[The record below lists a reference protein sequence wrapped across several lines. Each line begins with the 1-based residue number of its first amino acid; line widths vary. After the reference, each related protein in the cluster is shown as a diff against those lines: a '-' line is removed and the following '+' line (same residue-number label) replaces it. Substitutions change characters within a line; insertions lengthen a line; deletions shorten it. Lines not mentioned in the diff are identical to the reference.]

1 MDTPYKNHVFQFGD
15 DRSLDQSEIATPD
28 FLQLLSPSLLLLSD
42 NKSNGMSPITGIS
55 IFNRKPDDSLVTSK
69 PLSCFHGNNTGS
81 KQTRRQLLTDGQQ
94 MKPLY
99 NNKDN
104 YLQNLQQNPMFED
117 LSKLLA
123 EECLHMQV
131 PTNLMNVK
139 WDTKNSAVGRGSNI
153 HTAHLNLQKR
163 CLQFRSQQNCQVVT
177 KARDIE
183 CKYSKEVSTMEVA
196 RYIEV
201 SSSQEPSHF
210 IHDRFDQCRFQL
222 IEDTTR
228 NLDELLL
235 LETTPTQIQQNTKRA
250 INLSVSD
257 ESASTT
263 SFSANDTSSQIKD
276 IDVLSLAM
284 EAADVLPESAD
295 FRQQFGATTSVHI
308 SNVKESF
315 DLPRQDYM
323 LCKQVSPPSTEQS
336 TNLPRGLSLKRRFE
350 QEINLTT
357 EQQQKR
363 QKTDGCL
370 SKPRKIKPEATQIL
384 TEWYDAHVTYPY
396 PNDEEVQELE
406 NMTNLSA
413 KQVKKWM
420 ANKRVRCFNTLSITG
435 NTHPIKHKLT
445 GKKKDTDNGNM
456 NSQLGGKPREALNAW
471 YKQHIANPY
480 PSEEEKEMLAITTG
494 ITVPQV
500 KSWFA
505 NKRSRA
511 NNRKRQVPNYF
522 LEKFPEY
529 APHVQLVQEQRDQSR
544 KRFRPQPSS
553 FTEFAMFSEQNYLC

>member
-1 MDTPYKNHVFQFGD
+1 METPYKNHVFQFGD
-15 DRSLDQSEIATPD
+15 DRNYDQSETATPD
-28 FLQLLSPSLLLLSD
+28 FLKFLSPSLLLLSE
-42 NKSNGMSPITGIS
+42 NKSNGMSPVTGIS
-55 IFNRKPDDSLVTSK
+55 VFNRKPAY
-69 PLSCFHGNNTGS
+69 PLAQPGNNINS
-81 KQTRRQLLTDGQQ
+81 KQTRRRLLTGEQQ
-94 MKPLY
+94 LKPLY

-163 CLQFRSQQNCQVVT
+163 FLQFRSQQNCQVVT

-183 CKYSKEVSTMEVA
+183 CRYSKEVSTMEVA

-201 SSSQEPSHF
+201 SSTQGRTHF
-210 IHDRFDQCRFQL
+210 IHDRFDNCRYQL
-222 IEDTTR
+222 IEDTNR

-235 LETTPTQIQQNTKRA
+235 LETTPKQIQQTAKRA
-250 INLSVSD
+250 INLNVSD

-263 SFSANDTSSQIKD
+263 SFSANDTSSQIQD

-295 FRQQFGATTSVHI
+295 FYQQFGATTSVHI
-308 SNVKESF
+308 SNVLESF

-323 LCKQVSPPSTEQS
+323 QDKQASPPNTDQRANS
-336 TNLPRGLSLKRRFE
+336 PRGLSLKRKFE
-350 QEINLTT
+350 EESHLTT
-357 EQQQKR
+357 DQQQKKP
-363 QKTDGCL
+363 KTDKSL
-370 SKPRKIKPEATQIL
+370 SRPRQIKPEATQIL

-396 PNDEEVQELE
+396 PNDDEVEALAKIS
-406 NMTNLSA
+406 NLSA

-445 GKKKDTDNGNM
+445 GKRKDTDNGNT
-456 NSQLGGKPREALNAW
+456 NSQLGSKSREALNAW

-480 PSEEEKEMLAITTG
+480 PSEEEKEMLAITAG

-529 APHVQLVQEQRDQSR
+529 APHVQLVQAQRDQSR
-544 KRFRPQPSS
+544 KRFCPQPTS
-553 FTEFAMFSEQNYLC
+553 FTEFAMYSEQNYYF

>member
-1 MDTPYKNHVFQFGD
+1 METPYKNHVFQFGD
-15 DRSLDQSEIATPD
+15 DRNHDQLETATPD
-28 FLQLLSPSLLLLSD
+28 FLQFLSPSLLLLSE
-42 NKSNGMSPITGIS
+42 NKSNSMSPVTGIS
-55 IFNRKPDDSLVTSK
+55 IFNRKPDYHFAQ
-69 PLSCFHGNNTGS
+69 PGNNINN
-81 KQTRRQLLTDGQQ
+81 KQTRRRLITGEQQL
-94 MKPLY
+94 KPLY
-99 NNKDN
+99 NNKEN

-139 WDTKNSAVGRGSNI
+139 WDTKTSTVGRGSNI

-163 CLQFRSQQNCQVVT
+163 FLQFRSQQNCQVVT

-183 CKYSKEVSTMEVA
+183 CRYSKEVSTMEVA

-201 SSSQEPSHF
+201 SSSKENSHF
-210 IHDRFDQCRFQL
+210 IHDRFDHCRFQL
-222 IEDTTR
+222 IEDTNR

-235 LETTPTQIQQNTKRA
+235 LETKPKQIQQTAKRA
-250 INLSVSD
+250 INLNFSD
-257 ESASTT
+257 ESAST
-263 SFSANDTSSQIKD
+263 SFSANDTSSPIQD

-295 FRQQFGATTSVHI
+295 LFQQFGATTSVHI
-308 SNVKESF
+308 SNVMGSF

-323 LCKQVSPPSTEQS
+323 QCKQASSPNTDQR
-336 TNLPRGLSLKRRFE
+336 TNSPRGLSLKRKLE
-350 QEINLTT
+350 EESHLTT
-357 EQQQKR
+357 DQQQKKP
-363 QKTDGCL
+363 KTDKCL
-370 SKPRKIKPEATQIL
+370 SRPRQIKPEDTQIL

-396 PNDEEVQELE
+396 PNDDEVEELL
-406 NMTNLSA
+406 NITNLSA

-445 GKKKDTDNGNM
+445 GKRKDTDNGNT
-456 NSQLGGKPREALNAW
+456 NSQLCGKSREALNAW
-471 YKQHIANPY
+471 YQQHIANPY
-480 PSEEEKEMLAITTG
+480 PSEEEKEILAITTG

-544 KRFRPQPSS
+544 KRFRPQPTS
-553 FTEFAMFSEQNYLC
+553 FTEFAMFSEQNYLF

>member
-1 MDTPYKNHVFQFGD
+1 METPYKNHVFQFGD
-15 DRSLDQSEIATPD
+15 DRSHGQSEITTPD
-28 FLQLLSPSLLLLSD
+28 FLKFLSPSLLLFSD
-42 NKSNGMSPITGIS
+42 NKSNSMSPVTGIS
-55 IFNRKPDDSLVTSK
+55 IFNRKQDDPLVTSQ
-69 PLSCFHGNNTGS
+69 PLHCFHGNNISS
-81 KQTRRQLLTDGQQ
+81 KQARRRLLADGQQ
-94 MKPLY
+94 LKPLY
-99 NNKDN
+99 KNKDN

-131 PTNLMNVK
+131 PTNLLNVK
-139 WDTKNSAVGRGSNI
+139 WDTKNSTAGRGSNI
-153 HTAHLNLQKR
+153 HLAHLNLQKR
-163 CLQFRSQQNCQVVT
+163 FLQFRSQQNRQVVT

-183 CKYSKEVSTMEVA
+183 CRYSKEVSTMEVA
-196 RYIEV
+196 RYLEV
-201 SSSQEPSHF
+201 SSSQGQTHF

-222 IEDTTR
+222 IEDTNR

-235 LETTPTQIQQNTKRA
+235 LETTPKQIQQTTKRA
-250 INLSVSD
+250 INYSASD
-257 ESASTT
+257 ESASN
-263 SFSANDTSSQIKD
+263 SFSSNDTSSPIQD

-284 EAADVLPESAD
+284 ESADVLPESTEL
-295 FRQQFGATTSVHI
+295 FQQFGASASAHI
-308 SNVKESF
+308 SNLMETF

-323 LCKQVSPPSTEQS
+323 QYQQVAPPTDQT
-336 TNLPRGLSLKRRFE
+336 TNLQRRQSLKRKFE
-350 QEINLTT
+350 EESNLPID
-357 EQQQKR
+357 QQHKKP
-363 QKTDGCL
+363 KTDRCL
-370 SKPRKIKPEATQIL
+370 PKTRQIKPEATQIL
-384 TEWYDAHVTYPY
+384 TAWYDAHVTYPY
-396 PNDEEVQELE
+396 PNDDEVEELA
-406 NMTNLSA
+406 NITNLTT

-445 GKKKDTDNGNM
+445 GKKKDTDNDNTY
-456 NSQLGGKPREALNAW
+456 SQLGGKSREALNAW

-544 KRFRPQPSS
+544 KRFRHQPTN
-553 FTEFAMFSEQNYLC
+553 FTEFAMFSEQNFLF

>member
-1 MDTPYKNHVFQFGD
+1 METPYKNHVFQFGD
-15 DRSLDQSEIATPD
+15 DRNHDQLETATPD
-28 FLQLLSPSLLLLSD
+28 FLQFLSPSLLLLSD
-42 NKSNGMSPITGIS
+42 NKSNGMSPVTGIS
-55 IFNRKPDDSLVTSK
+55 IFNRKPDHPLVASQ
-69 PLSCFHGNNTGS
+69 PLLSCFQGNNIS
-81 KQTRRQLLTDGQQ
+81 SNQTRRRLLPEGQQ
-94 MKPLY
+94 LKPLY
-99 NNKDN
+99 NNNEN
-104 YLQNLQQNPMFED
+104 YLQNLQRNPMFDD

-139 WDTKNSAVGRGSNI
+139 WDTKTSAVGRGSNI

-163 CLQFRSQQNCQVVT
+163 FLQFRSQQNCQIVT

-201 SSSQEPSHF
+201 SSSQGRSHF
-210 IHDRFDQCRFQL
+210 IHDRFDHCRFQL
-222 IEDTTR
+222 IEDTNR

-235 LETTPTQIQQNTKRA
+235 LETTPKQIQQTTKRA
-250 INLSVSD
+250 INYSASD
-257 ESASTT
+257 ESAST
-263 SFSANDTSSQIKD
+263 SFSAKDTSSPIQD

-284 EAADVLPESAD
+284 EAADVLPESTD
-295 FRQQFGATTSVHI
+295 LFQQFGASTSVHI
-308 SNVKESF
+308 SNLMETF

-323 LCKQVSPPSTEQS
+323 QYQQVSPLTDQT
-336 TNLPRGLSLKRRFE
+336 TNSPRRLSLKRKFE
-350 QEINLTT
+350 EESHLTIG
-357 EQQQKR
+357 QQHKKP
-363 QKTDGCL
+363 KTDRCV
-370 SKPRKIKPEATQIL
+370 SKTRQIKPEATQIL
-384 TEWYDAHVTYPY
+384 TAWYEAHVTYPY
-396 PNDEEVQELE
+396 PNDEEVEE
-406 NMTNLSA
+406 IANSANLST

-445 GKKKDTDNGNM
+445 GKRKDTDNVST
-456 NSQLGGKPREALNAW
+456 NSHLDGKSREALNAW
-471 YKQHIANPY
+471 YKQHIVNPY
-480 PSEEEKEMLAITTG
+480 PSEKEKEMLAITTG

-544 KRFRPQPSS
+544 KRFRPQPTN
-553 FTEFAMFSEQNYLC
+553 FTEFAMFSEQNYLF